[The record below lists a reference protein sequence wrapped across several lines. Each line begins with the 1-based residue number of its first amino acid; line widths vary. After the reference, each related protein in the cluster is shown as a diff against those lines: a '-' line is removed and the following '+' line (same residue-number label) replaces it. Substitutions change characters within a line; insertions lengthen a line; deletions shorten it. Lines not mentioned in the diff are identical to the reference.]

1 MKGVTSDYIL
11 DNYRVWFKNN
21 CPMVGPL
28 YDDVRFEPLDEEKRD
43 ELYFGVAIDDE
54 RRDNKYI
61 IFTARNDYEDECGF
75 DNVREVRQFIN
86 GWEEELKNEEFY
98 KERVRKK
105 EELKK
110 ENDRW
115 LALLREADEILKGS
129 AARRKEFIAGIISG
143 KIPTVKDENAVREK
157 IWEALVAIGCGL
169 YGSTVRSFFLKDEE
183 YKCSEEER
191 RKAAETAM
199 GLSITHQMLVFM
211 NGAMNSISETYDW
224 KGCYDK
230 GKADKLLK
238 GYEALEPFGWF
249 FEMDEEKQVLD
260 GTSELFAP
268 AEEK

>member
-1 MKGVTSDYIL
+1 MEEKKIVVYVLHGFWENEFTNGCAVVDVSIDLEAVMKKLDEIVESKAQGVTSDYIL

-110 ENDRW
+110 ENDRC
-115 LALLREADEILKGS
+115 LALLREADEIL
-129 AARRKEFIAGIISG
+129 G
-143 KIPTVKDENAVREK
+143 KH
-157 IWEALVAIGCGL
+157 
-169 YGSTVRSFFLKDEE
+169 EE
-183 YKCSEEER
+183 
-191 RKAAETAM
+191 
-199 GLSITHQMLVFM
+199 
-211 NGAMNSISETYDW
+211 
-224 KGCYDK
+224 
-230 GKADKLLK
+230 
-238 GYEALEPFGWF
+238 
-249 FEMDEEKQVLD
+249 
-260 GTSELFAP
+260 
-268 AEEK
+268 